1 MTNTNL
7 QVWLLG
13 DNFIPKKLNK
23 NIIKKLGI
31 TYCSRKRDT
40 DHIINNYD
48 NFGYAI
54 IDTGFKPI
62 TLVKSCNIIKKLN
75 SHYEYLKKRNVS
87 TIRIILNIDEIAQSS
102 ISFDIKDIKHIDNI
116 NAELIITAL
125 IREKS
130 ENEFSYQELNT
141 SAILRLYGENF
152 FPSEIDQAL
161 SQIFYKGKSH
171 NPNDINIRTN
181 KPYEFGFIS
190 FDLSKETFP
199 WKNLIDYI
207 DLIYENYEKI
217 QSAGADGIV
226 IYIDTF
232 DAPPHYIKWDPEVI
246 HKLALMKAEIGLTCY
261 GYKNTPQNAT

>member
-23 NIIKKLGI
+23 NIIKNLGI

-102 ISFDIKDIKHIDNI
+102 LTFDPEDIEHIDNI
-116 NAELIITAL
+116 NAELITTAL

-130 ENEFSYQELNT
+130 ENEFSHQDLHT
-141 SAILRLYGENF
+141 SAIMTLYGENF
-152 FPSEIDQAL
+152 FPSEIDHVL
-161 SQIFYKGKSH
+161 SKIFHKGKSH
-171 NPNDINIRTN
+171 NPNDINIRTH
-181 KPYEFGFIS
+181 KPYDFGFIS
-190 FDLSKETFP
+190 FNFSKETFP
-199 WKNLIDYI
+199 WKKLIDYI
-207 DLIYENYEKI
+207 DLICDNYEQI
-217 QSAGADGIV
+217 QSAGVDEIF
-226 IYIDTF
+226 IYINTF
-232 DAPPHYIKWDPEVI
+232 DSPPHYIKWDPEVI
-246 HKLALMKAEIGLTCY
+246 HKLALMKIGIGLSCY
-261 GYKNTPQNAT
+261 GYKNTPQKTI